1 MGNFMQMV
9 VVSVAVTGYH
19 RVSASSCR
27 GETCG
32 PIRRSSLL
40 WWPFY
45 SKKIRSPSEFWLD
58 VIANDEKNMEELK

>member
-9 VVSVAVTGYH
+9 VVSVVVTGYQ

-32 PIRRSSLL
+32 PVRRCSLL
-40 WWPFY
+40 WWLFY
-45 SKKIRSPSEFWLD
+45 SKKIRPRSESWLD